1 MKLNSKMQINYFYKD
16 TKSFNMIYTILT
28 LLIITLS
35 YVVYNLLKKLEKYED
50 TYEETQ
56 KFIQTEIERNEALLE
71 ALRLIDSRA
80 MFEKDDEVGSIFYQI
95 KETIEKFKQQKDA
108 N

>member
-1 MKLNSKMQINYFYKD
+1 ML
-16 TKSFNMIYTILT
+16 YTI
-28 LLIITLS
+28 ITILS
-35 YVVYNLLKKLEKYED
+35 VLVIALSFAIYNLLNKLEKYED
-50 TYEETQ
+50 IIEDNDTFLQ
-56 KFIQTEIERNEALLE
+56 KELERNEALLE
-71 ALRLIDSRA
+71 ALRLIDSRE